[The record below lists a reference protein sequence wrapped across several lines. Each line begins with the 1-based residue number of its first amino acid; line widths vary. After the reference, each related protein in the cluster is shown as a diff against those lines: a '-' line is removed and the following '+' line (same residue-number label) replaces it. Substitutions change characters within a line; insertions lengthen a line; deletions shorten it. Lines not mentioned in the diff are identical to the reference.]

1 MMSTSTTSTFDFAE
15 LKRALEERDAT
26 AQLALYA
33 NDAEITLVDRINTPG
48 SPRVLRGREEIRGW
62 IEHVSERDMT
72 HHVAMHVAGEGGA
85 AFTEACRYPDGTNVL
100 CVAVL
105 ELREGLIT
113 REVGVQ
119 AWDE

>member
-1 MMSTSTTSTFDFAE
+1 MSTSITPSFDCAE
-15 LKRALEERDAT
+15 FKRALEERDAT
-26 AQLALYA
+26 GQLALYA
-33 NDAEITLVDRINTPG
+33 DDAEVALVDRINTPG
-48 SPRVLRGREEIRGW
+48 SPRVLRGREEIRSW
-62 IEHVSERDMT
+62 IEDICDRDMT
-72 HHVAMHVAGEGGA
+72 HHVDMQVAGDGGA

-105 ELREGLIT
+105 ELHNGLIA

>member
-1 MMSTSTTSTFDFAE
+1 MSTSTTQTFDFTE

-33 NDAEITLVDRINTPG
+33 DDARVTLVDRINTPG
-48 SPRVLRGREEIRGW
+48 SPRVLHGRAEIRGW
-62 IEHVSERDMT
+62 IEDICERDMT
-72 HHVAMHVAGEGGA
+72 HHVEMQVVGHGGA

-105 ELREGLIT
+105 ELREGLIA

-119 AWDE
+119 AWDA

>member
-1 MMSTSTTSTFDFAE
+1 MSTSTTPTFAFTE
-15 LKRALEERDAT
+15 LKRALEERNAG

-33 NDAEITLVDRINTPG
+33 DDAEVTLVDRINMPV

-62 IEHVSERDMT
+62 LEDICGREMT
-72 HHVAMHVAGEGGA
+72 HRVEMQVLGDGGA

-105 ELREGLIT
+105 ELRDGLIA
-113 REVGVQ
+113 REVGIQ